1 MNSKKDKHKEIHRH
15 MIVKI
20 SKTKEKQKAKNLEST
35 KIKMI
40 DQLQGNSNKTTADFP
55 AKIIEAKRE

>member
-1 MNSKKDKHKEIHRH
+1 

-20 SKTKEKQKAKNLEST
+20 SKTEEKQKAKNLEST

-40 DQLQGNSNKTTADFP
+40 DQLQGNSNKITADFP
-55 AKIIEAKRE
+55 EKIIEAKRE